1 MAHVFQRID
10 PLPLKPRNYRQTVKN
25 WSNED
30 LVELVK
36 KVLKTD
42 MDLGFLLELNP
53 RDLEFLVACIRAG
66 MDETNGRV

>member
-1 MAHVFQRID
+1 LTGESNMAQ
-10 PLPLKPRNYRQTVKN
+10 LPLKPLNYRQAVKS

-42 MDLGFLLELNP
+42 MDLDFLLELNP
-53 RDLEFLVACIRAG
+53 RDLEILVACMRAR
-66 MDETNGRV
+66 MKCLQES